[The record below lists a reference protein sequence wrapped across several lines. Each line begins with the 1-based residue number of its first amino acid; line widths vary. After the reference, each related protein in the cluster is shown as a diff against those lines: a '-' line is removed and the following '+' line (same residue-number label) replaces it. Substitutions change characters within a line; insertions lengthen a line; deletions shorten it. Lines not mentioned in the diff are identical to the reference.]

1 MELDTLNYVIET
13 YEDTVDRLILT
24 GIGNITEFNTVVTE
38 RLIDNIIQR
47 MNTLKSRRMHLLKY

>member
-13 YEDTVDRLILT
+13 YEDTIDRLILT

-38 RLIDNIIQR
+38 RLINNIIER
-47 MNTLKSRRMHLLKY
+47 MNTLKGRRMHLLKY